1 MTLVAELLA
10 FIGGLLLLRPAF
22 RVNGLMREAASL
34 REILKQSRARID
46 QEAIPL
52 VTEKLDEL
60 GTRWNRWDQ
69 LCLRGGA
76 VMFVCSGAIKLALL

>member
-1 MTLVAELLA
+1 MALLAEMLA

-34 REILKQSRARID
+34 RDILQHSHARID
-46 QEAIPL
+46 QETIPL
-52 VTEKLDEL
+52 VTEQIDDL
-60 GTRWNRWDQ
+60 GTSWNRWDE

-76 VMFVCSGAIKLALL
+76 VLFVCSGAMKLALL

>member
-1 MTLVAELLA
+1 MAFLAELLA

-46 QEAIPL
+46 QETIPV
-52 VTEKLDEL
+52 VTEKLDEM
-60 GTRWNRWDQ
+60 GTSWNRWDE

-76 VMFVCSGAIKLALL
+76 VLFVCSGAIKLAQV

>member
-1 MTLVAELLA
+1 MAFLAELLA

-46 QEAIPL
+46 QETIPV
-52 VTEKLDEL
+52 VTKKLDEM
-60 GTRWNRWDQ
+60 GSSWNRWDE

-76 VMFVCSGAIKLALL
+76 VLFVCSGAIKLAQL